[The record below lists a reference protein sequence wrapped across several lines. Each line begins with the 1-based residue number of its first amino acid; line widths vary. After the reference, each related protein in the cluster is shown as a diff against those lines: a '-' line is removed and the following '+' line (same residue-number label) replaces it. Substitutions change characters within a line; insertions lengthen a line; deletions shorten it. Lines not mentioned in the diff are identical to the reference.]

1 MPSPGLAPAPDP
13 AAAPLGPFAPTWVP
27 YPLGKTRTNDNF
39 IFLREILRQDG
50 SSPADP
56 AQAGTCLATWLANT
70 AAGMQ
75 QPSGAP
81 LSTLV
86 IDQRVELTQPIVIP
100 PRMTIRGVGPRGAA
114 VLSFGGLVAN
124 TAAITFMPAAPGD
137 PDAGIEP
144 APSYSTL
151 ADLTIEYAS
160 PPGDAAIIGLSA
172 DVLGTI
178 VYLQRL
184 TLRNWDI
191 AFATVGYF
199 PLVQECSF
207 ENNGIGIDVRTGGNA
222 LRVEGCAFTGNSG
235 NAINL
240 NAPGTGIVSPPVDA
254 NSVLVTRCTF
264 GGNGRGI
271 YVDRHQG
278 ARIIG
283 NAFIGNTS
291 GGVYVTANAREARI
305 VANFFDNGDRFGFE
319 DGDMGTRVSTHH
331 HQWGFN
337 AVGDPSEM
345 LEDPAPETLAVE
357 LVWPSDVVPI

>member
-1 MPSPGLAPAPDP
+1 M
-13 AAAPLGPFAPTWVP
+13 
-27 YPLGKTRTNDNF
+27 
-39 IFLREILRQDG
+39 
-50 SSPADP
+50 
-56 AQAGTCLATWLANT
+56 
-70 AAGMQ
+70 
-75 QPSGAP
+75 
-81 LSTLV
+81 
-86 IDQRVELTQPIVIP
+86 
-100 PRMTIRGVGPRGAA
+100 
-114 VLSFGGLVAN
+114 
-124 TAAITFMPAAPGD
+124 
-137 PDAGIEP
+137 
-144 APSYSTL
+144 
-151 ADLTIEYAS
+151 
-160 PPGDAAIIGLSA
+160 
-172 DVLGTI
+172 LGTI

-357 LVWPSDVVPI
+357 LVWPSDVLPI